1 MAKKSLSFNE
11 ALIEAVDE
19 GLLILGESG
28 REVVYFHLQHSYGLK
43 KENVPENP
51 EIFMDC
57 LRKIFGLGAQVV
69 EKSIIKIL
77 CRKLG
82 IEYVE
87 NKNYPF
93 TRYLNYAKGVVEG
106 RS

>member
-1 MAKKSLSFNE
+1 MAKKSLLFKE
-11 ALIEAVDE
+11 ALMEAVDE

-43 KENVPENP
+43 KENISENP

-57 LRKIFGLGAQVV
+57 LRKIFGLGAQVI
-69 EKSIIKIL
+69 EKAIIKIL
-77 CRKLG
+77 CYKLG
-82 IEYVE
+82 IEFAE

-93 TRYLNYAKGVVEG
+93 ARYLNYAKSTVEG